1 MKQPI
6 DKENCSKGSK
16 QIKKEK
22 LQLKQKAGNFN
33 QTRSQFLMAHTQ
45 RNLKTDHINFKVYH
59 MLTRPWTF
67 ISAYSNIALN
77 KGALTPGINPEETT
91 TELFSVEKAIAIAG
105 EFKNKT
111 YKHKPLRGAWI
122 SKPGKKTR
130 QPIDTATQKDRI
142 VQEAVRGILEAI
154 YEPEFKEFEKLNNY
168 TCTNYGFRPQKS
180 CFEAVNN
187 YKSTSRG
194 CKTIIKGDIIK
205 AYNNVNHNKL
215 IQILSHRIRD
225 KKFLN
230 VIRNLLEAGIMENH
244 GRITH
249 NLNGIPQGGIVSPLL
264 FNIYMF
270 EFDKYIYTKY
280 IKYPSPR
287 GPSIEQIRFRE
298 ADSCSAG
305 TESVSTEQLETI
317 SRSSPTFWARS
328 AAQNPSI
335 RSFATP
341 GGLRVGTRKAFT
353 LRVAKLREEKPIRRD
368 NRKIKV
374 NLSYNKINYQS
385 QKIKQHLQKLKEGQI
400 NISSSSS
407 IEVKPASEKQQQV
420 PLFVPS
426 GRQLIRTN
434 KSVGQEQ
441 YKKIKYLYKSLKRN
455 SFGFGREAPPK
466 TPCFSFGKTATS
478 SSTENAISPVGR
490 KAHRRPRAAPV
501 LVATGHSSLREE
513 SSSAPKGV
521 AAQPSCSFGT
531 RVGTRGTGECSVFPK
546 ETLEPIGN
554 NWQQE
559 QCSSVSEGNTW
570 NQLAYEN
577 YSTYIRYADDWV
589 FSTRKNKHE
598 CKQIKAEMA
607 QYLKNELFMELDITK
622 TVVTI
627 LNEGISFLG
636 WSIYKQSYDKKT
648 TSGYV
653 TIEPD
658 TNKILNKLTTLRYCQ
673 KDGFP
678 IAHAYFVD
686 LPEYYIVQKF
696 NEILRGLANYYS
708 NCDRPYKLNRAH
720 YILTYSCLKT
730 IARRKKIS
738 LRQVIKN
745 YGKSAKFTTILK
757 YSNFKTG
764 APETKTKTI
773 QLLSYEKF
781 IKMTKPKTKK
791 LAFKKPVVSK
801 KQQRNQ
807 DDPFKILK
815 RS

>member
-1 MKQPI
+1 MFPSETLEPI
-6 DKENCSKGSK
+6 
-16 QIKKEK
+16 
-22 LQLKQKAGNFN
+22 
-33 QTRSQFLMAHTQ
+33 
-45 RNLKTDHINFKVYH
+45 
-59 MLTRPWTF
+59 
-67 ISAYSNIALN
+67 
-77 KGALTPGINPEETT
+77 
-91 TELFSVEKAIAIAG
+91 
-105 EFKNKT
+105 
-111 YKHKPLRGAWI
+111 
-122 SKPGKKTR
+122 
-130 QPIDTATQKDRI
+130 
-142 VQEAVRGILEAI
+142 
-154 YEPEFKEFEKLNNY
+154 
-168 TCTNYGFRPQKS
+168 
-180 CFEAVNN
+180 
-187 YKSTSRG
+187 
-194 CKTIIKGDIIK
+194 
-205 AYNNVNHNKL
+205 
-215 IQILSHRIRD
+215 
-225 KKFLN
+225 
-230 VIRNLLEAGIMENH
+230 
-244 GRITH
+244 
-249 NLNGIPQGGIVSPLL
+249 
-264 FNIYMF
+264 
-270 EFDKYIYTKY
+270 
-280 IKYPSPR
+280 
-287 GPSIEQIRFRE
+287 
-298 ADSCSAG
+298 
-305 TESVSTEQLETI
+305 
-317 SRSSPTFWARS
+317 
-328 AAQNPSI
+328 
-335 RSFATP
+335 
-341 GGLRVGTRKAFT
+341 
-353 LRVAKLREEKPIRRD
+353 
-368 NRKIKV
+368 
-374 NLSYNKINYQS
+374 
-385 QKIKQHLQKLKEGQI
+385 
-400 NISSSSS
+400 
-407 IEVKPASEKQQQV
+407 
-420 PLFVPS
+420 
-426 GRQLIRTN
+426 
-434 KSVGQEQ
+434 
-441 YKKIKYLYKSLKRN
+441 
-455 SFGFGREAPPK
+455 
-466 TPCFSFGKTATS
+466 
-478 SSTENAISPVGR
+478 
-490 KAHRRPRAAPV
+490 
-501 LVATGHSSLREE
+501 GHSSLREE
-513 SSSAPKGV
+513 SY
-521 AAQPSCSFGT
+521 CSEVRFA
-531 RVGTRGTGECSVFPK
+531 EA
-546 ETLEPIGN
+546 N
-554 NWQQE
+554 
-559 QCSSVSEGNTW
+559 W

-708 NCDRPYKLNRAH
+708 NCDRSYKLNRAH